1 MRLPFFF
8 LLTVFILQACGGSGG
23 GPTVAPAGPVN
34 LDDLARYI
42 VTAESDKAIVVNNA
56 SPFGNQ
62 AIRRTVISS
71 ADDLAKIGQI
81 STNTQ
86 LAIRFSKNA
95 TPAQMRQLAQYGKT
109 ALRNPKNAA
118 VLGAL
123 LATGI
128 VAGYELLETEEDA
141 EPVPIIP
148 QPGTGVAYADIGQLA
163 SKEEIIS
170 GLKTFKISQQIL
182 DAVSAELSLPASQST
197 QRTTQSLTLSTNK
210 LNTKAFLPP
219 VSSAEA
225 HIEKVNFSRSFR
237 DGTVYLNIS
246 MTGQITNQTRTIV
259 KARFFD
265 PDGHP
270 LLNPGSDYT
279 DDSGQVEVRRALIG
293 LISGKKFH
301 QFPISKPLSL
311 SLPTTA
317 LPNPENTRCRIE
329 VRHKSSG
336 KLLAASALLPI
347 S

>member
-336 KLLAASALLPI
+336 KLLAASATLPI